1 MKPVREQDAGELRE
15 TLAEYH
21 AQEWLTRH
29 EFRQYVRA
37 LARIERLTGITAED
51 IIETAERDAV
61 YVAARD

>member
-1 MKPVREQDAGELRE
+1 MKPVREQDAGEPRE

-29 EFRQYVRA
+29 EFRLYVRA
-37 LARIERLTGITAED
+37 LARLERLTGMKAED
-51 IIETAERDAV
+51 LLETAERDAL